1 MVSPFFLVL
10 LFSFFSWGER
20 KSVWPQRKLVF
31 QASQRIAGRA
41 VTTAADYKST
51 VRDFCKTLKTIH
63 FWRQSQFPHFC
74 SASDLRSPQGHRWE
88 NVLKKTGGK
97 CFSLIFTFTFL
108 VLKLFRVLLYNLSI
122 VNVCQNIIVLVHQLF
137 VRLEC

>member
-74 SASDLRSPQGHRWE
+74 SASDLHSPQGHRWE
-88 NVLKKTGGK
+88 NELRKSEGK
-97 CFSLIFTFTFL
+97 YFFKFS
-108 VLKLFRVLLYNLSI
+108 
-122 VNVCQNIIVLVHQLF
+122 QNKSVLV
-137 VRLEC
+137 